1 VLLVSFATAR
11 VFVLDFNS
19 ALCGSN
25 WKSRPLVADVKS
37 ADDNLAYLR
46 CALKT

>member
-11 VFVLDFNS
+11 VFVLDLNS
-19 ALCGSN
+19 ALCESN
-25 WKSRPLVADVKS
+25 CKRRPLVAHVKS

-46 CALKT
+46 YALKT